1 MSVFPNRWF
10 FLVWLHC
17 LSGCAGVDAPSLS
30 TGALSF
36 APAAT
41 SAKPEFDCVRA
52 RQNLS
57 ALATSLAG
65 LEPLARKQI
74 QELPM
79 TAVATFQRLGEPRG
93 PGLAAVAQF
102 EDERARFVRL
112 AASATGS
119 SCPIRDIEATVQ
131 AADEKMSAFRS
142 GK

>member
-30 TGALSF
+30 TGALSS
-36 APAAT
+36 APAARSDT
-41 SAKPEFDCVRA
+41 PEFDCVRA

-57 ALATSLAG
+57 ALTTSLAG
-65 LEPLARKQI
+65 LEPLARQ
-74 QELPM
+74 QVQALPT
-79 TAVATFQRLGEPRG
+79 TAVATFQRLSEPRG

-102 EDERARFVRL
+102 EAERTRYVIL
-112 AASATGS
+112 SAIATEN
-119 SCPIRDIEATVQ
+119 SCPIRDIGEAFQSAV
-131 AADEKMSAFRS
+131 DKMSAFRS